1 MSGPVDY
8 FITGTAQELD
18 GFRDH
23 SWGESARG
31 SIDVGYRLSE
41 DAETRVYINANWV
54 RQRIPGEVTKLSAL
68 TSPQTADPLHVTNDW
83 QRNIDTL
90 RMADK
95 TAVRLA
101 PGTLLEVGA
110 FNVDR
115 HLMHPIFL
123 WLDYTYDDYGGFAR
137 LSDVHLVDG
146 HKNRL
151 IAGVNL
157 LNGNIDAKMFGI
169 GPDAAKL
176 EPALQARSDGAQF
189 LVLRREFVRPR
200 AGLRARRRDELS
212 ARGARAGRRV
222 LAHRRPGRRPD
233 VRPVEPK
240 ARTVVG
246 RRSRLAGV
254 RKRLEERGDPELR
267 REPDRQPD
275 SDRPKRRRP

>member
-1 MSGPVDY
+1 MDLGSFGFHKLAVSSGGVSGLVDY

-18 GFRDH
+18 GFREH

-31 SIDVGYRLSE
+31 SFDVGYRLSE
-41 DAETRVYINANWV
+41 DAETRVYLNANWV

-90 RMADK
+90 RVADK
-95 TAVRLA
+95 TAVRLG

-123 WLDYTYDDYGGFAR
+123 WLDYTYDDYGGFAK

-151 IAGVNL
+151 IA
-157 LNGNIDAKMFGI
+157 A
-169 GPDAAKL
+169 
-176 EPALQARSDGAQF
+176 
-189 LVLRREFVRPR
+189 
-200 AGLRARRRDELS
+200 
-212 ARGARAGRRV
+212 
-222 LAHRRPGRRPD
+222 
-233 VRPVEPK
+233 
-240 ARTVVG
+240 
-246 RRSRLAGV
+246 
-254 RKRLEERGDPELR
+254 
-267 REPDRQPD
+267 
-275 SDRPKRRRP
+275 